1 MRPVLILG
9 DGGHAAVLIEALE
22 GQHRHFWAVRNH
34 TDAQTHPGL
43 SKSDLALGMGRRSAR
58 KEAAAMYA
66 DHSWA
71 AIIHPSAIVSK
82 SAEIGGGAQI
92 MAGAIIQ
99 AGAKIGKH
107 AIINTGA
114 QVDHGCV
121 IGDFAHICP
130 GAVLCAD
137 VTVLEGGMV
146 DPGVTVTRG
155 QKALH
160 FSAPQQHHHFA

>member
-1 MRPVLILG
+1 LLDILEACKISG
-9 DGGHAAVLIEALE
+9 YCVDHHRDVQGYEHIE
-22 GQHRHFWAVRNH
+22 H
-34 TDAQTHPGL
+34 T
-43 SKSDLALGMGRRSAR
+43 SEIALGMGRRSVRRSVASQFLSAW
-58 KEAAAMYA
+58 K
-66 DHSWA
+66 WA
-71 AIIHPSAIVSK
+71 TLIHPSAVVSP
-82 SAEIGGGAQI
+82 SATIEWGAQI

-130 GAVLCAD
+130 GAILCAD

-146 DPGVTVTRG
+146 DPGVAVTRG
-155 QKALH
+155 SKALH
-160 FSAPQQHHHFA
+160 FKPPMQHYHSP